1 MGFGIVTIAPFWF
14 VFICILAAAF
24 LTWLLY
30 RKHHFENKK
39 LLIVMKA
46 LRFAGLFLLFVLLLS
61 PILKLKLSKEKKPA
75 LLVYVDRSASMDSV
89 KSAQLVSYLK
99 SQENALEAQY
109 DIRYFDFAAEVY
121 QGAEVQNRLLSKL
134 GAVPDHI
141 NSMATMHSKG
151 VAVLVSDGIMNTGL
165 SPLFKTV
172 NANFPVFTIG
182 LGDSA
187 EKADVWVQEVHA
199 NSTVFLGNDFTVT
212 IDFRATKLNGQS
224 MDVQLLENGKA
235 IQTQKVRIDGDRFFG
250 KAEFQLNAK
259 APGYKHYSVRIAPIT
274 GEFNLKNNAGDAY
287 IQITDTRRNICIAY
301 HAPHPDVGAIARSL
315 LAFEQYAVVKLQYQ
329 SGALPDADLYIL
341 HGFASTKAEQNAVL
355 ELSKKRKPFWFIAS
369 GQSMPAFTQFESIGI
384 APRFQQGG
392 FTEAQGQFVAGFSEY
407 LIPEAF
413 GIALKTWPPLKVSYG
428 KYIMPVSF
436 KPMLTQKIGAVGTDY
451 PLLGL
456 TAAENSRQAWLWG
469 EGIWRWRIQDYTQ
482 NGNFELF
489 DRWAAGLIQYLTTQD
504 VKQKFVIFPSAMQF
518 EKNQQVVVF
527 GEYTD
532 LALNM
537 DNKAKAMLQI
547 RGDKGLKK
555 EILFARSGKR
565 YRADLG
571 ALPSGEYELV
581 ATHLGTSKETA
592 VSRFTVTD
600 RVLELEKT
608 VADFGLLRNMASRNQ
623 GAYFGAAQAEQC
635 VKTLLNR
642 KDARKVLYYESTATA
657 FIHIKWIFLA
667 IILLFTAEWFLRKR
681 EGGY

>member
-1 MGFGIVTIAPFWF
+1 
-14 VFICILAAAF
+14 
-24 LTWLLY
+24 
-30 RKHHFENKK
+30 
-39 LLIVMKA
+39 MKV
-46 LRFAGLFLLFVLLLS
+46 LRFLGLFLLFVLLLS

-99 SQENALEAQY
+99 GQEKALAGQY
-109 DIRYFDFAAEVY
+109 DIRYFDVAAEVY

-141 NSMATMHSKG
+141 NSLATMNTKG
-151 VAVLVSDGIMNTGL
+151 VAILVSDGIMNTGV

-172 NANFPVFTIG
+172 NANFPVYTIG
-182 LGDSA
+182 VGDSS
-187 EKADVWVQEVHA
+187 EKADVWAQEVHA

-212 IDFRATKLNGQS
+212 MDFRATKLNGQTS
-224 MDVQLLENGKA
+224 DVQLLENGRA
-235 IQTQKVRIDGDRFFG
+235 IQSQKMRIDGERFFG
-250 KAEFQLNAK
+250 KVEFQLNAK
-259 APGYKHYSVRIAPIT
+259 VPGYKHYSIRIAPIG
-274 GEFNLKNNAGDAY
+274 GEVNAKNNSGDAY
-287 IQITDTRRNICIAY
+287 IQISDTRRSICIAY
-301 HAPHPDVGAIARSL
+301 HASHPDVGAIARSL
-315 LAFEQYAVVKLQYQ
+315 QEFEQYTVTKLQYQ
-329 SGALPDADLYIL
+329 SGTLPDADLYIL

-355 ELSKKRKPFWFIAS
+355 ELSKRRKPFWFIVS
-369 GQSMPAFTQFESIGI
+369 GQSVPNFTQFESLGI
-384 APRFQQGG
+384 TPRFQQGG
-392 FTEAQGQFVAGFSEY
+392 FTEAQGQFVGGFSEY

-413 GIALKTWPPLKVSYG
+413 GLALKTWPPLKVPYG
-428 KYIMPVSF
+428 KYMMPVSF

-489 DRWAAGLIQYLTTQD
+489 DGWTAGLIQYLTTQD
-504 VKQKFVIFPSAMQF
+504 VKQKFVVFPSAMQF

-532 LALNM
+532 LALNL
-537 DNKAKAMLQI
+537 DNSAKAMIQI
-547 RGDKGLKK
+547 RGDKGLQK
-555 EILFARSGKR
+555 EIPFARSGKR

-571 ALPSGEYELV
+571 TLPSGEYELL

-592 VSRFTVTD
+592 VSRFSVTD

-608 VADFGLLRNMASRNQ
+608 VADFGLLRKMASRNQ
-623 GAYFGAAQAEQC
+623 GAYFTSEQADLC

-642 KDARKVLYYESTATA
+642 KDARKILYYESTATA